1 MVWVKVFVRQTWE
14 PVLNLFPHNHFK
26 GYLRGAV
33 GSGCVVK
40 AKLLGCQWTNW
51 PVCWACLLS
60 RLLRAPF
67 LTLAIVTGVSGM
79 QC

>member
-33 GSGCVVK
+33 GSDVLQKQSFWVASGPTGLCVGH
-40 AKLLGCQWTNW
+40 AFPHIFLGH
-51 PVCWACLLS
+51 L
-60 RLLRAPF
+60 F
-67 LTLAIVTGVSGM
+67 
-79 QC
+79 